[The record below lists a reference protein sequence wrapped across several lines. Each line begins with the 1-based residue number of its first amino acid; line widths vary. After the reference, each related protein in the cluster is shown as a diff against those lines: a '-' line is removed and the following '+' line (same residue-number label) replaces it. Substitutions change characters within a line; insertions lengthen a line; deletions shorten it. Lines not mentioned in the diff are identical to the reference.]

1 MSCLIEPFYTLL
13 QRGWQPVFAQARTHR
28 RALEHALAGPCV
40 LGRRTLSRT
49 VCALGRAQQDWS
61 ADYKIFS
68 RSRWQVDRLFDPV
81 LQEFLRRYPQ
91 GPVPVAFDDTRLAK
105 TGKKIAT
112 AFWQRDPLSPP
123 FQVNLMYGLRFVQGS
138 VLFPHYREGDFA
150 PRGFPVRFQEAPSLK
165 KPGKPASPEEQQ
177 RYRALRRQQN
187 LSTQTREVVRGLRQG
202 LDEQGAASRPL
213 LLALDGSFCN
223 QTFFKTC
230 WDRVHLLARCR
241 KDARL
246 CFPAAAG
253 LRRKY
258 APEIFTP
265 EQVRQAP
272 GRRWRRV
279 RIYFGGAWR
288 RVKYKQVQ
296 GVLWKRGAG
305 RRPLRL
311 IVLAP
316 TPYRTSSHA
325 RRAYRQPAY
334 LLSTDRTSSVRLL
347 IQTYF
352 DRWQIEVNH
361 RDEKSLL
368 GVGQAQVR
376 AAQSVPR
383 HPAFAVASYSML
395 LLAALQTFGPGRTS
409 DYLALPR
416 WRKNARRPSLLD
428 LLTLIRKEI
437 NETSVPACLNH
448 LLSKNLILHAH
459 G

>member
-1 MSCLIEPFYTLL
+1 MSSLVEQFSTLL
-13 QRGWQPVFAQARTHR
+13 ERGWQPVFAQARTHR

-40 LGRRTLSRT
+40 LGRRTLSRL

-68 RSRWQVDRLFDPV
+68 RSRWQADRLFDPV

-91 GPVPVAFDDTRLAK
+91 GPLPVAFDDTKLAK

-112 AFWQRDPLSPP
+112 AFWQRDPMSPP
-123 FQVNLMYGLRFVQGS
+123 FRANLMYGLRFVQGS
-138 VLFPHYREGDFA
+138 LLFPHDREGDFA
-150 PRGFPVRFQEAPSLK
+150 PRGFPIRFQEAPRLK
-165 KPGKPASPEEQQ
+165 KPGQRASPEEQQ
-177 RYRALRRQQN
+177 RYRLLHRQQN
-187 LSTQTREVVRGLRQG
+187 LSTQTRDLIRKLRQR
-202 LDEQGAASRPL
+202 LDEQGAASRPVL
-213 LLALDGSFCN
+213 AALDGSFCN
-223 QTFFKTC
+223 QTLFKTD
-230 WDRVHLLARCR
+230 WDRVQLLARCR

-246 CFPAAAG
+246 CFPAAPG

-258 APEIFTP
+258 GTEIFTP
-265 EQVRQAP
+265 EQVRQAA
-272 GRRWRRV
+272 RWRWRHA

-288 RVKYKQVQ
+288 RVRYKQVR

-305 RRPLRL
+305 RRPLRM

-316 TPYRTSSHA
+316 TPYRPSPHA
-325 RRAYRQPAY
+325 RLAYRQPAY
-334 LLSTDRTSSVRLL
+334 LLSTDRTSSARLL

-368 GVGQAQVR
+368 GIGQAQVR
-376 AAQSVPR
+376 STRSVSR

-395 LLAALQTFGPGRTS
+395 LLAALQTFGPGRPS
-409 DYLALPR
+409 DYPALPG
-416 WRKNARRPSLLD
+416 WRKNARRASLLD
-428 LLTLIRKEI
+428 LLSLLRQEI
-437 NETSVPACLNH
+437 NETSISACLNRR
-448 LLSKNLILHAH
+448 LAKNLILYAH